1 MTWVRKIDRWF
12 IDRVH
17 AHHLSHRKFA
27 RHLLGNEEDAEEVV
41 QEVYARLMALEDWQR
56 IADPHAF
63 AMQMIRNIAIER
75 FRRADVVRID
85 RAVVLHEMDAVDD
98 RPWPDQIAIDRA
110 ELRRVARAMTAL
122 PQRCREALHLRRID
136 GLPPGRVAEKMG
148 IAVSTVEKHL
158 VKGLRLLH
166 EALKSTGEDEDT
178 RSSEAWGPIR
188 REEN

>member
-1 MTWVRKIDRWF
+1 M
-12 IDRVH
+12 
-17 AHHLSHRKFA
+17 HHLSHRKFA
-27 RHLLGNEEDAEEVV
+27 CHLLRNEEDAEEVV
-41 QEVYARLMALEDWQR
+41 QEVYARLMALGDWQR

-63 AMQMIRNIAIER
+63 AMRMIRHLAIDR

-85 RAVVLHEMDAVDD
+85 RAVVLHELDAADD
-98 RPWPDQIAIDRA
+98 RPLPDQIAIDRE
-110 ELRRVARAMTAL
+110 ELRRVARAMEML

-136 GLPPGRVAEKMG
+136 GLPPGRVAENMG

-166 EALKSTGEDEDT
+166 EALKSADDDDGT
-178 RSSEAWGPIR
+178 RSGEAWDPIK